1 MSATKTKRGLP
12 IVGEGRPSDASLDT
26 DTAGL
31 HEVLYGLKRVYQF
44 RDRDRVCCYDISVTQ
59 SWALEA
65 LERRGPLTL
74 NDLAGELYLDK
85 STASRVVDALERKV
99 YVERTRHPDD
109 GRALLIQ
116 TTAAGARLRGRI
128 EQDILAQER
137 RLLSEFEPEVRRS
150 MVQLIGRLAEAASA
164 GLVSRGGKCC
174 SIDSIEGS

>member
-1 MSATKTKRGLP
+1 VPATKPKEELP
-12 IVGEGRPSDASLDT
+12 IAGETRRPDAALDA

-31 HEVLYGLKRVYQF
+31 HEVLYDLKRVYQF
-44 RDRDRVCCYDISVTQ
+44 RDRDRICCYDISVTQ

-65 LERRGPLTL
+65 LGRRGSLTL

-85 STASRVVDALERKV
+85 STASRVVDALERKG
-99 YVERTRHPDD
+99 YVERARHPDD
-109 GRALLIQ
+109 GSALLIE
-116 TTAAGARLRGRI
+116 TTAAGARLRSRI
-128 EQDILAQER
+128 EHDILAQER

-174 SIDSIEGS
+174 SIDSLESP